1 MGAEQK
7 KRNPYLSL
15 AAVTLAF
22 TFTFLSR
29 YIWSPLMADVSNE
42 FGINATQ
49 AGLYMSAFFAGYL
62 VTQIPGGI
70 MADRYQPKYILIAC
84 TVLGGVMTAATI
96 RMISTT
102 YLKFFCSVLGLTSP
116 TPVRA
121 TSTMGVSKITPK
133 ISMVEMT

>member
-70 MADRYQPKYILIAC
+70 RFQKEEQQLLQMQIIKRRLLNMY
-84 TVLGGVMTAATI
+84 VLK
-96 RMISTT
+96 S
-102 YLKFFCSVLGLTSP
+102 
-116 TPVRA
+116 
-121 TSTMGVSKITPK
+121 
-133 ISMVEMT
+133 

>member
-70 MADRYQPKYILIAC
+70 MADRYQPKYILITC
-84 TVLGGVMTAATI
+84 TVLGLSLIHILCLPRA
-96 RMISTT
+96 
-102 YLKFFCSVLGLTSP
+102 FCSCSARFWAWCPP
-116 TPVRA
+116 TA
-121 TSTMGVSKITPK
+121 
-133 ISMVEMT
+133 